1 MTQRLLAITLLVAV
15 LVAGACAQTDEA
27 SALAAA
33 RSLSQAFTAVA
44 RRITPAV
51 VNISSTR
58 VERSRNVGMP
68 GFMQRMFPEL
78 MVPDQMVTSL
88 GSGVVLRPDGHIVTN
103 YHVIEGAQEITVTL
117 ADGREFAATVVGQDP
132 FTDLAVI
139 HIAASGLAYAEFGDS
154 DRLEVGEWVVAVGS
168 PLGLPQTVTAGIV
181 SAKGRKNIGL
191 QGYEDFIQTD
201 AAINPGNSGGALVDL
216 EGRLVGINTAIASE
230 GGGYDGVCF
239 ATPVTVVRPVV
250 DALIRD
256 GHIVRPWIG
265 IRPRTLDRDLARRY
279 RLDLTGGVF
288 IEAMIR
294 NSPAH
299 QGGLRPGDVITGW
312 QGQEVRSAADLAR
325 LIQAT
330 SIGSQVE
337 LAVVRGGQTYRAP
350 LTIRQL
356 PDTLVVSG
364 VL

>member
-1 MTQRLLAITLLVAV
+1 MRKLLTTILVAMT
-15 LVAGACAQTDEA
+15 VAGALGAQSEDAT
-27 SALAAA
+27 ALAAA
-33 RSLSQAFTAVA
+33 RSLSRAFTAVA
-44 RRITPAV
+44 RKVTPAV

-58 VERSRNVGMP
+58 VERSRTMGLP
-68 GFMQRMFPEL
+68 PFMQRMFPEL

-88 GSGVVLRPDGHIVTN
+88 GSGVIIRPDGFIVTN
-103 YHVIEGAQEITVTL
+103 CHVIEGAEEITVRL
-117 ADGREFAATVVGQDP
+117 ADEREFAATVVGQDA

-139 HIAASGLAYAEFGDS
+139 QIGASGLPYAEFGDS

-216 EGRLVGINTAIASE
+216 DGRLVGINTAIASE

-239 ATPVTVVRPVV
+239 ATPVAVVRPVV

-256 GHIVRPWIG
+256 GRIVRPWIG
-265 IRPRTLDRDLARRY
+265 IRPKTLDRELARRFG
-279 RLDLTGGVF
+279 LGIANGVF
-288 IEAMIR
+288 VDAMFR

-299 QGGLRPGDVITGW
+299 QAGLRPGDVITGW

-325 LIQAT
+325 LIQST
-330 SIGSQVE
+330 PIDSEVE
-337 LAVVRGGQTYRAP
+337 LTVIRNGQAYRAR
-350 LTIRQL
+350 LTVRQL
-356 PDTLVVSG
+356 PDAVTVSG